1 MFEHATKRFNQFIK
15 DNFDINDE
23 KIKHKVIH
31 TYNVVKMAE
40 YISNDLNLSEED
52 RNLARLIALLHDI
65 GRFDQAKEYGT
76 FREDVKNIDHASLG
90 VKILFEGNMIREFIE
105 EDTYDTI
112 IKKAIANHSKYK
124 LETEGM
130 TEKEIFHSK
139 LIRDADKMDSFR
151 AKTTDAIYTMANITV
166 EEVEN
171 SLITDKIYNDFMSKK
186 TILSKDRQTGIDIWI
201 SYIAFLFDINYN
213 SGLKYIKEQN
223 YINRLVDRFE
233 YKNLDTKKKMEEIR
247 NFALHYIEDRI
258 K

>member
-1 MFEHATKRFNQFIK
+1 
-15 DNFDINDE
+15 
-23 KIKHKVIH
+23 
-31 TYNVVKMAE
+31 
-40 YISNDLNLSEED
+40 
-52 RNLARLIALLHDI
+52 
-65 GRFDQAKEYGT
+65 
-76 FREDVKNIDHASLG
+76 
-90 VKILFEGNMIREFIE
+90 
-105 EDTYDTI
+105 
-112 IKKAIANHSKYK
+112 
-124 LETEGM
+124 
-130 TEKEIFHSK
+130 
-139 LIRDADKMDSFR
+139 
-151 AKTTDAIYTMANITV
+151 MANITV

-186 TILSKDRQTGIDIWI
+186 TILRKDRQTGIDIWI